1 MFELMVFQVLFNKV
15 LQYSE
20 RWGQKNNTLVS
31 GNAGDKK
38 NLHPGGH
45 KFGFLSRFSG
55 DIIFSSLVYFAF
67 LILVF
72 LLLFVWCFLNLKM
85 YILMHIL
92 LCGRVSDSF
101 HLADFRKQDYFFFG
115 LNDCSVGFHKVAIAI
130 CINAGLR
137 DSTPIRNK

>member
-1 MFELMVFQVLFNKV
+1 MFELMVFQVLFNNV

-45 KFGFLSRFSG
+45 KFGFLSRFSR

-85 YILMHIL
+85 YILMHIR
-92 LCGRVSDSF
+92 LCGRVSDKVFTWPISGNKTTF
-101 HLADFRKQDYFFFG
+101 FSVWTIAQLAFIKSQSPYVLMLG
-115 LNDCSVGFHKVAIAI
+115 
-130 CINAGLR
+130 
-137 DSTPIRNK
+137 

>member
-1 MFELMVFQVLFNKV
+1 MFELMVFQVLFNNV

-38 NLHPGGH
+38 NLPPGGH
-45 KFGFLSRFSG
+45 KFGFLSRFSR

-72 LLLFVWCFLNLKM
+72 FVVVCLMFFELKNV
-85 YILMHIL
+85 Y
-92 LCGRVSDSF
+92 SDA
-101 HLADFRKQDYFFFG
+101 HPTMR
-115 LNDCSVGFHKVAIAI
+115 
-130 CINAGLR
+130 AGEW
-137 DSTPIRNK
+137 

>member
-1 MFELMVFQVLFNKV
+1 MFELMVFQVLFNNV

-20 RWGQKNNTLVS
+20 RWGQKNKTLVS

-85 YILMHIL
+85 YILMHIR
-92 LCGRVSDSF
+92 LCGRVSDKVFTWPISGNKTTF
-101 HLADFRKQDYFFFG
+101 FSVWTIAQLAFIKSQSPYVLMLG
-115 LNDCSVGFHKVAIAI
+115 
-130 CINAGLR
+130 
-137 DSTPIRNK
+137 